1 MLREAMNVAG
11 PQELSRAVPTTRVAG
26 VPRLHLRDVPLLE
39 IYAALALLFLF
50 LPVLMLVVLSFNST
64 VTGIF
69 PLKGFTLKWYDQ
81 ALHNR
86 IIWPALQNSLIV
98 AISTAVVSAFLGTPA
113 AFILTRR
120 SFRFKSLLRGLLVLP
135 MSLPTLLIGISLL
148 SFFAALSVTRSLL
161 TVTIG
166 HVVYCVPYMLL
177 VVSARLAEFDFA
189 IEEAARDLGAT
200 PFQAFRKITFPLIR
214 PTIIGG
220 MLLIFAQSFDMF
232 VITFFNIGAQSTL
245 PMVIW
250 SMVRLGINPSL
261 NALGAMVM
269 GFSILVL
276 VVASRLGGVKLAA

>member
-1 MLREAMNVAG
+1 MVDARES
-11 PQELSRAVPTTRVAG
+11 SRAATAFRVVQVALPRLRG
-26 VPRLHLRDVPLLE
+26 VPVVELYSGLT
-39 IYAALALLFLF
+39 LLFLF
-50 LPVLMLVVLSFNST
+50 LPVLMLVVLSFNSS

-69 PLKGFTLKWYDQ
+69 PLSGFTLKWYHEAFQ
-81 ALHNR
+81 NR
-86 IIWPALQNSLIV
+86 IIWPALQNSLLV
-98 AISTAVVSAFLGTPA
+98 AVATALISAVLGTPA
-113 AFILTRR
+113 AFVLTRR
-120 SFRFKSLLRGLLVLP
+120 SFRFRRLLHGLLVLP
-135 MSLPTLLIGISLL
+135 VSLPTLLIGISLL
-148 SFFAALSVTRSLL
+148 SFFALLSVTRSLV

-177 VVSARLAEFDFA
+177 VVSARLAEFDVA
-189 IEEAARDLGAT
+189 VEDAAKDLGAT
-200 PFQAFRKITFPLIR
+200 PFQAFRMVTFPLIR

-261 NALGAMVM
+261 NALGALVL

-276 VVASRLGGVKLAA
+276 VVAYRLGGVKVAG

>member
-1 MLREAMNVAG
+1 VANAQG
-11 PQELSRAVPTTRVAG
+11 ARRAARVTPVTRV
-26 VPRLHLRDVPLLE
+26 RLLRLRGLPVLE
-39 IYAALALLFLF
+39 IYSGLTLLFLF
-50 LPVLMLVVLSFNST
+50 LPVLMLVVLSFNSS

-69 PLKGFTLKWYDQ
+69 PLRGFTLKWYEQ
-81 ALHNR
+81 AFENR
-86 IIWPALQNSLIV
+86 IIWPALQNSLVV
-98 AISTAVVSAFLGTPA
+98 AIATAVVSALLGTPA
-113 AFILTRR
+113 AFVLTRR
-120 SFRFKSLLRGLLVLP
+120 SFRFKRLLRGLLVLP
-135 MSLPTLLIGISLL
+135 VSLPTLLIGISLL
-148 SFFAALSVTRSLL
+148 SFFALLAVTRSLI

-177 VVSARLAEFDFA
+177 VVSARLAEFDVA
-189 IEEAARDLGAT
+189 IEDAARDLGAT
-200 PFQAFRKITFPLIR
+200 PFQAFRMVTFPLIR

-261 NALGAMVM
+261 NALGAMVL

-276 VVASRLGGVKLAA
+276 LVAHRLGGVKMAG

>member
-1 MLREAMNVAG
+1 M
-11 PQELSRAVPTTRVAG
+11 
-26 VPRLHLRDVPLLE
+26 PRLRLRDVPLLE

-50 LPVLMLVVLSFNST
+50 LPVMMLVVLSFNSA

-98 AISTAVVSAFLGTPA
+98 AISTAVVSALLGTPA

-148 SFFAALSVTRSLL
+148 SFFATLSVTRSLL

-177 VVSARLAEFDFA
+177 VVSARLAEFDFT

-200 PFQAFRKITFPLIR
+200 PFQAFRRVTFPLIR

-276 VVASRLGGVKLAA
+276 VVANRLGGVKLVG

>member
-1 MLREAMNVAG
+1 VSVAG
-11 PQELSRAVPTTRVAG
+11 GQGLSRAARAFEAVTFP
-26 VPRLHLRDVPLLE
+26 PLRLRELPLLQ
-39 IYAALALLFLF
+39 IYSALALLFLF
-50 LPVLMLVVLSFNST
+50 LPVLMLVVLSFNSA

-69 PLKGFTLKWYDQ
+69 PLRGFTLKWYDQ
-81 ALHNR
+81 ALHSR
-86 IIWPALQNSLIV
+86 IIWPALENSVIV

-113 AFILTRR
+113 AFVLTRR
-120 SFRFKSLLRGLLVLP
+120 SFRFKNLVRGLLLLP

-148 SFFAALSVTRSLL
+148 SFFALLSVTRSLM

-200 PFQAFRKITFPLIR
+200 PFQAFRLITFPLIR

-250 SMVRLGINPSL
+250 SMVRLGINPTL

-276 VVASRLGGVKLAA
+276 VAAHRLGGVKLAR

>member
-1 MLREAMNVAG
+1 MNVPG
-11 PQELSRAVPTTRVAG
+11 RQELSRAVPATRAAR
-26 VPRLHLRDVPLLE
+26 VPRPRLRDVPLLK

-50 LPVLMLVVLSFNST
+50 LPVMMLVVLSFNSA

-98 AISTAVVSAFLGTPA
+98 AISTAVVSALLGTPA

-148 SFFAALSVTRSLL
+148 SFFATLSVTRSLL

-177 VVSARLAEFDFA
+177 VVSARLAEFDFS

-200 PFQAFRKITFPLIR
+200 PFQAFRRVTFPLIR

-276 VVASRLGGVKLAA
+276 VVANRLGGVKLVG

>member
-1 MLREAMNVAG
+1 MNVPG
-11 PQELSRAVPTTRVAG
+11 RQEVSRAVPTTRAAR
-26 VPRLHLRDVPLLE
+26 VPRPRLRDVPLLE

-50 LPVLMLVVLSFNST
+50 LPVMMLVVLSFNSA

-98 AISTAVVSAFLGTPA
+98 AISTAVVSALLGTPA

-148 SFFAALSVTRSLL
+148 SFFATLSVTRSLL

-177 VVSARLAEFDFA
+177 VVSARLAEFDFS

-200 PFQAFRKITFPLIR
+200 PFQAFRRVTFPLIR

-276 VVASRLGGVKLAA
+276 VVANRLGGVKLVG

>member
-1 MLREAMNVAG
+1 MAG
-11 PQELSRAVPTTRVAG
+11 GQGLSRAARAFEAVTFP
-26 VPRLHLRDVPLLE
+26 PLRLRELPLLQ
-39 IYAALALLFLF
+39 IYSALALLFLF
-50 LPVLMLVVLSFNST
+50 LPVLMLVVLSFNSA

-69 PLKGFTLKWYDQ
+69 PLRGFTLKWYDQ
-81 ALHNR
+81 ALHSR
-86 IIWPALQNSLIV
+86 IIWPALENSVIV

-113 AFILTRR
+113 AFVLTRR
-120 SFRFKSLLRGLLVLP
+120 SFRFKNLVRGLLLLP

-148 SFFAALSVTRSLL
+148 SFFALLSVTRSLM

-200 PFQAFRKITFPLIR
+200 PFQAFRL
-214 PTIIGG
+214 
-220 MLLIFAQSFDMF
+220 
-232 VITFFNIGAQSTL
+232 ITFFNIGAQSTL

-250 SMVRLGINPSL
+250 SMVRLGINPTL

-276 VVASRLGGVKLAA
+276 VAAHRVGGVKLAG

>member
-1 MLREAMNVAG
+1 MATAGGSGSVASVARVTSVPWLRFRGLPV
-11 PQELSRAVPTTRVAG
+11 
-26 VPRLHLRDVPLLE
+26 LE
-39 IYAALALLFLF
+39 IYSGLTLLFLF
-50 LPVLMLVVLSFNST
+50 LPVLMLVVLSFNTS

-69 PLKGFTLKWYDQ
+69 PLRGFTLAWYER
-81 ALHNR
+81 AFENR
-86 IIWPALQNSLIV
+86 IIWAALHNSLVV
-98 AISTAVVSAFLGTPA
+98 AISTAVVSALLGTPA

-120 SFRFKSLLRGLLVLP
+120 SFRFKGLLRGLLVLP
-135 MSLPTLLIGISLL
+135 VSLPTLLIGISLL
-148 SFFAALSVTRSLL
+148 SFFALLMVTRSLL

-189 IEEAARDLGAT
+189 VEDAARDLGAT
-200 PFQAFRKITFPLIR
+200 PFQAFRMVTFPLIR

-261 NALGAMVM
+261 NALGAMVL
-269 GFSILVL
+269 GFSVLVL
-276 VVASRLGGVKLAA
+276 LVAHRLGGVKVAG

>member
-1 MLREAMNVAG
+1 VAVIG
-11 PQELSRAVPTTRVAG
+11 PDQPSVAVPA
-26 VPRLHLRDVPLLE
+26 PRLADNLRLRLRDVPVLE
-39 IYAALALLFLF
+39 LYAALALLFLF
-50 LPVLMLVVLSFNST
+50 LPVLMLVVLSFNTS

-69 PLKGFTLKWYDQ
+69 PLQGFTLKWYEQ
-81 ALHNR
+81 ALQNR
-86 IIWPALQNSLIV
+86 IIWPALQNSLVV
-98 AISTAVVSAFLGTPA
+98 AIGTAVVSALLGTPA

-120 SFRFKSLLRGLLVLP
+120 SFRFKNLLRGLLVLP

-148 SFFAALSVTRSLL
+148 SFFATLSVTRSLL

-177 VVSARLAEFDFA
+177 VVSARLAEFDFT

-200 PFQAFRKITFPLIR
+200 PFQAFWRVTFPLIR
-214 PTIIGG
+214 PSIIGG

-261 NALGAMVM
+261 NALGTMVI

-276 VVASRLGGVKLAA
+276 VVANRLGGVKLAG

>member
-1 MLREAMNVAG
+1 MNVPG
-11 PQELSRAVPTTRVAG
+11 RQEPSRAVPAPRVAR
-26 VPRLHLRDVPLLE
+26 VPRLRLRDVPLLE

-50 LPVLMLVVLSFNST
+50 LPVLMLVVLSFNSA

-98 AISTAVVSAFLGTPA
+98 AISTAVVSALLGTPA

-120 SFRFKSLLRGLLVLP
+120 SFRFKSILRGLLVLP

-148 SFFAALSVTRSLL
+148 SFFATLSVTRSLL

-177 VVSARLAEFDFA
+177 VVSARLAEFDFT

-200 PFQAFRKITFPLIR
+200 PFQAFRRVTFPLIR

-276 VVASRLGGVKLAA
+276 VVANRLGGVKLVG

>member
-1 MLREAMNVAG
+1 MMVGERVESRPLDTAAG
-11 PQELSRAVPTTRVAG
+11 PLPPARPRRRVVPA
-26 VPRLHLRDVPLLE
+26 LE
-39 IYAALALLFLF
+39 IYSGLALAFLF
-50 LPVLMLVVLSFNST
+50 LPVVMLVVLSFNAS

-69 PLKGFTLKWYDQ
+69 PLSGFTLKWYHQ
-81 ALHNR
+81 AFENR
-86 IIWPALQNSLIV
+86 IIWPALQNSLVV
-98 AISTAVVSAFLGTPA
+98 AVATALVSAALGTPA
-113 AFILTRR
+113 AFVLTRR
-120 SFRFKSLLRGLLVLP
+120 SFRFRGLVRGLLVLP
-135 MSLPTLLIGISLL
+135 VSLPTLLIGISLL
-148 SFFAALSVTRSLL
+148 SFFALLSVTRSLV

-177 VVSARLAEFDFA
+177 VVSARLADFDVSV
-189 IEEAARDLGAT
+189 EDAARDLGAT
-200 PFQAFRKITFPLIR
+200 PFQAFRTVTFPLIR

-261 NALGAMVM
+261 NALGALVL

-276 VVASRLGGVKLAA
+276 VVARRLGGVKVVGC

>member
-1 MLREAMNVAG
+1 MAG
-11 PQELSRAVPTTRVAG
+11 DPGPGGAAPTSRVVRV
-26 VPRLHLRDVPLLE
+26 VRLWRHGLPVLE
-39 IYAALALLFLF
+39 IYSGLALLFLF
-50 LPVLMLVVLSFNST
+50 LPVLMLVVLSFNAS

-69 PLKGFTLKWYDQ
+69 PLRGFTLKWYEQ
-81 ALHNR
+81 AFENR
-86 IIWPALQNSLIV
+86 IIWPALQNSLVV
-98 AISTAVVSAFLGTPA
+98 AIATAVVSALLGTPA
-113 AFILTRR
+113 AFVLTRR

-135 MSLPTLLIGISLL
+135 VSLPTLLIGISLL
-148 SFFAALSVTRSLL
+148 SFFALLAMTRSLL

-177 VVSARLAEFDFA
+177 VVSARLAEFDVA
-189 IEEAARDLGAT
+189 VEDAARDLGAT
-200 PFQAFRKITFPLIR
+200 PFQAFRMVTFPLIR

-261 NALGAMVM
+261 NALGAMVL
-269 GFSILVL
+269 GFSVLVL
-276 VVASRLGGVKLAA
+276 LFAHRLGGVKVAG

>member
-1 MLREAMNVAG
+1 MNLPG
-11 PQELSRAVPTTRVAG
+11 RQELSRVVPATRVAR
-26 VPRLHLRDVPLLE
+26 VPRLRLREVPLLE

-50 LPVLMLVVLSFNST
+50 LPVMMLVVLSFNSA

-98 AISTAVVSAFLGTPA
+98 AISTAVVAALLGTPA

-120 SFRFKSLLRGLLVLP
+120 SFRFKNLLRGLLVLP

-148 SFFAALSVTRSLL
+148 SFFATLSVTRSLL

-200 PFQAFRKITFPLIR
+200 PFQAFRRVTFPLIR

-276 VVASRLGGVKLAA
+276 VVANRLGGVKLAG

>member
-1 MLREAMNVAG
+1 MSNALAARVIQVA
-11 PQELSRAVPTTRVAG
+11 R
-26 VPRLHLRDVPLLE
+26 VPLLRLRGLPVLE
-39 IYAALALLFLF
+39 IYSGLTLLFLF
-50 LPVLMLVVLSFNST
+50 LPVVMLVVLSFNSS

-69 PLKGFTLKWYDQ
+69 PLRGFTLKWYEQ
-81 ALHNR
+81 AFENR

-98 AISTAVVSAFLGTPA
+98 AISTAFVSALLGTPA
-113 AFILTRR
+113 AFVLTRR
-120 SFRFKSLLRGLLVLP
+120 SFRFKRLLRGLLVLP
-135 MSLPTLLIGISLL
+135 VSLPTLLIGISLL
-148 SFFAALSVTRSLL
+148 SFFALLSVTRSLI

-166 HVVYCVPYMLL
+166 HVVYCVPYILL
-177 VVSARLAEFDFA
+177 VVSARLSEFDVA
-189 IEEAARDLGAT
+189 VEDAARDLGAT
-200 PFQAFRKITFPLIR
+200 PFQAFRMVTFPLIR

-276 VVASRLGGVKLAA
+276 VVAHRLGGVKMAG

>member
-1 MLREAMNVAG
+1 MLSG
-11 PQELSRAVPTTRVAG
+11 PKPTSAAPFSRIVRVFRRRLRG
-26 VPRLHLRDVPLLE
+26 VPVLE

-50 LPVLMLVVLSFNST
+50 LPVLMLVILSFNAS

-69 PLKGFTLKWYDQ
+69 PLRGFTLKWYEQ
-81 ALHNR
+81 AFENR
-86 IIWPALQNSLIV
+86 IIWPALQNSLVV
-98 AISTAVVSAFLGTPA
+98 AITTALVSALLGTPG
-113 AFILTRR
+113 AFVLTRR
-120 SFRFKSLLRGLLVLP
+120 SFRFRNLLRGLLVLP
-135 MSLPTLLIGISLL
+135 VSLPTLLIGISLL
-148 SFFAALSVTRSLL
+148 SFFALLAITRSLL

-177 VVSARLAEFDFA
+177 VVSARLAEFDVSV
-189 IEEAARDLGAT
+189 EDAARDLGAT
-200 PFQAFRKITFPLIR
+200 PFQAFRMVTFPLIR

-261 NALGAMVM
+261 NALGAMVL
-269 GFSILVL
+269 GFSVLVL
-276 VVASRLGGVKLAA
+276 LVAHRLGGVKMAG

>member
-1 MLREAMNVAG
+1 MPTMPESRPVSSAVQITGARRLRLRNV
-11 PQELSRAVPTTRVAG
+11 PV
-26 VPRLHLRDVPLLE
+26 LE
-39 IYAALALLFLF
+39 IYSGLALVFLF
-50 LPVLMLVVLSFNST
+50 LPVLMLVVLSFNSS

-69 PLKGFTLKWYDQ
+69 PLRGFTLTWYER
-81 ALHNR
+81 AFENR
-86 IIWPALQNSLIV
+86 IIWPALENSLIV
-98 AISTAVVSAFLGTPA
+98 AIATAVISALLGTPA
-113 AFILTRR
+113 AFALTRV

-135 MSLPTLLIGISLL
+135 VSLPTLLIGISLL
-148 SFFAALSVTRSLL
+148 SFFALLSVTRSLL

-177 VVSARLAEFDFA
+177 VVSARLAEFDVA
-189 IEEAARDLGAT
+189 VEDAARDLGAT
-200 PFQAFRKITFPLIR
+200 SFQAFRLVTFPLIR

-261 NALGAMVM
+261 NALGAMVL

-276 VVASRLGGVKLAA
+276 LVAHRLGGVKVAG